1 MECTAC
7 NAEWDSEKAAQM
19 LCCPFCNA
27 SIYEIPKGI
36 TDLESALSFLV
47 KINGKSHLLDKRT
60 ALKNLEI
67 CIPNQKSELN
77 FFKIAHENGIVN
89 DLVALDIGSVS
100 DHQVAQQKIR
110 SIHYLQE
117 NFGLANEWA
126 KYIVETILCA
136 IGYSLDKDESSIV
149 SLEKKAQKGDAVAQ
163 YELALKYK
171 SGTDTSKQNTGLFI
185 KWLTSSANSGFSK
198 AQYDL
203 GLCYLWGS
211 NMAKD
216 NEQAIHWLKKSA
228 HQQYALAQYA
238 LGMHYIENYDQSIS
252 VNEIIDFLE
261 AAGENGKSDGF
272 YQLGMMYE
280 DCLLVQKE
288 IEKAIEYFSKAIS
301 KGNTDAKIRLGLCM
315 LRRNNSQFDSIT
327 GQQHLKEAAAE
338 GSAEAMYV
346 LGTVYEEGIG
356 VPSNYNNALFW
367 YKTAAEIGNEKS
379 QFKMGYFYENGLS
392 VSKDI
397 NEAAEWYYAAANY
410 GHETAHQKIS
420 YKSPICILKSVEVSF
435 EDGTDLKCPFEGMIE
450 YAGTDYMIVRDPE
463 TNELYPFVYTE
474 TADYNFEIHGLESEQ
489 EESTILRLFKKSH

>member
-1 MECTAC
+1 MECTVC
-7 NAEWDSEKAAQM
+7 KAEWDSEKAAQM

-27 SIYEIPKGI
+27 SIYEIPDGI

-47 KINGKSHLLDKRT
+47 KMNGKSHLLDKRT
-60 ALKNLEI
+60 ALKNLEA

-89 DLVALDIGSVS
+89 DLVSLDVETATEY
-100 DHQVAQQKIR
+100 QVVQQKTR

-136 IGYSLDKDESSIV
+136 VGFSLDKDETSVV
-149 SLEKKAQKGDAVAQ
+149 SLEKKAQKGDVIAQ

-171 SGTDTSKQNTGLFI
+171 SGTDTSKQNAGLFI
-185 KWLTSSANSGFSK
+185 KWLTSAADLGYAN

-211 NMAKD
+211 NVPKD
-216 NEQAIHWLKKSA
+216 DGQAIYWLKKSA
-228 HQQYALAQYA
+228 HQQYALAQYS
-238 LGMHYIENYDQSIS
+238 LGMYYIENYNPSVS
-252 VNEIIDFLE
+252 VNEIISFLE
-261 AAGENGKSDGF
+261 SAGDNGKSDGF

-280 DCLLVQKE
+280 DGLLVQKE
-288 IEKAIEYFSKAIS
+288 LEKAMEYFTKAIS

-315 LRRNNSQFDSIT
+315 LRRNSSQVDSIT

-338 GSAEAMYV
+338 GNAEAMYF

-392 VSKDI
+392 VNKDI
-397 NEAAEWYYAAANY
+397 DEAAEWYYAAAVN

-420 YKSPICILKSVEVSF
+420 YKSPMCILKNVDVSF
-435 EDGTDLKCPFEGMIE
+435 EDGTDLSCPFEGMIE
-450 YAGTDYMIVRDPE
+450 YAGSDYMIVRDPE
-463 TNELYPFVYTE
+463 TNDLYPFVYTE
-474 TADYNFEIHGLESEQ
+474 TDDYNFEIHGLESEQ
-489 EESTILRLFKKSH
+489 EQNTILKLFKKSH